1 MCLLK
6 KNFKP
11 YKYTLTEI
19 TNAFDEKDM
28 KMSKKPYCI
37 IIMDGYGKGEDYAG
51 NAILAAGR
59 GNVARLTE
67 KYPSTLIGASGMDVG
82 LPEGQM
88 GNSEVGHL
96 NIGAGRVVYQDLTKI
111 TKAIQDGDFFEN
123 PALVRAMD
131 NAALN
136 NKKLHLYGLLSDGG
150 VHSHITHV
158 YALLEMAKR
167 RGVKQ
172 TFVHCFMDG
181 RDTDPC
187 SGAGFLRDLQAEMQR
202 INYGKIASVCGRYY
216 VMDRDNNWD
225 RTEKAYDML
234 TLGTGERAENA
245 AAAAEESY
253 KNGVTDEFMLPTN
266 IVENDKP
273 VALIEKGD
281 SIIFFNFRPDRARQ
295 ITRAFSQEEFTPYT
309 DAEKGKPMYFIRKSG
324 YLAPVYTG
332 FAVYD
337 ASFKNVN
344 VAFPPDEIKNTLP
357 QYLASLGK
365 TQLHI
370 AETEKYAHVTF
381 FFNAKIEAPVE
392 GETRIVIPSPK
403 VATYDLKPE
412 MSAYEVADRA
422 VKELETGKYDV
433 MILNFANCDMVG
445 HTGVFSAAVKAV
457 KAVDECVGKVV
468 NTILSMGGEAIL
480 TADHGN
486 ADKMTDEN
494 GHPFTAHTTN
504 MVPFVVIGEKY
515 IGKKLAGGG
524 RLSDI
529 APTLLNMMGLPVPK
543 EMTGKNL
550 IEN

>member
-1 MCLLK
+1 M
-6 KNFKP
+6 
-11 YKYTLTEI
+11 
-19 TNAFDEKDM
+19 
-28 KMSKKPYCI
+28 KKPYCI
-37 IIMDGYGKGEDYAG
+37 IIMDGYGYSPEKKG
-51 NAILAAGR
+51 NAVAAADSK
-59 GNVARLTE
+59 NVNYYLE
-67 KYPSTLIGASGMDVG
+67 NYPSTLIGASGMDVG

-111 TKAIQDGDFFEN
+111 TKSISDGDFFTN
-123 PALVRAMD
+123 PALIKAID
-131 NAALN
+131 NAV
-136 NKKLHLYGLLSDGG
+136 KKDKNLHLYGLLSTGG
-150 VHSHITHV
+150 VHSHITHL
-158 YALLEMAKR
+158 YALLELAKKS
-167 RGVKQ
+167 GVKN
-172 TFVHCFMDG
+172 TYVHCFMDG

-187 SGAGFLRDLQAEMQR
+187 SGAEFIGELEAEMKKLS
-202 INYGKIASVCGRYY
+202 YGKIASVCGRYY
-216 VMDRDNNWD
+216 AMDRDNNWD

-234 TLGTGERAENA
+234 TLGNGVKAVSASEAIK
-245 AAAAEESY
+245 ESY
-253 KNGVTDEFMLPTN
+253 NSGVTDEFVLPTN

-309 DAEKGKPMYFIRKSG
+309 DAEKGKDMYFVRKTG
-324 YLAPVYTG
+324 FLAPIYTG

-337 ASFKNVN
+337 ASFKGVN

-381 FFNAKIEAPVE
+381 FFNAKLEAPVE

-412 MSAYEVADRA
+412 MSAYEVADKA
-422 VKELETGKYDV
+422 VEELGTGKYDV
-433 MILNFANCDMVG
+433 MVLNFANCDMVG
-445 HTGVFSAAVKAV
+445 HTGVYEAAVKAV
-457 KAVDECVGKVV
+457 KTVDECVKKVV
-468 NTILSMGGEAIL
+468 DKVLEMGGEAII

-486 ADKMTDEN
+486 ADKMVDEN

-504 MVPFVVIGEKY
+504 LVPLVIVGERFK
-515 IGKKLAGGG
+515 GKKLPHPFPEQKDG

-529 APTLLNMMGLPVPK
+529 APTLLTMMGIPVPK
-543 EMTGKNL
+543 EMTGRSL
-550 IEN
+550 I